1 MKIDKKRAWKAL
13 GIGVLISL
21 PISLAYVLG
30 ESLEDTVLNTVG
42 MVLVAP
48 VALLAAPALIFAVWC
63 VKYSGSSVD
72 PDSYLLATYFYA
84 IPFLSVA
91 LYVVCAYGVL
101 TFLAKKK

>member
-21 PISLAYVLG
+21 PISLVYIFG
-30 ESLEDTVLNTVG
+30 ESLEDTVFNAIA
-42 MVLVAP
+42 MVLIAP
-48 VALLAAPALIFAVWC
+48 VALLMAPALIFVVWC
-63 VKYSGSSVD
+63 VSYSGSTVD

-91 LYVVCAYGVL
+91 FYAVCAYGVL